1 MVPLICCFH
10 DKPYFQIIWFA
21 YFVFFSQLSIGVNFP
36 LTVCVLAS
44 AFVVNPCIV

>member
-21 YFVFFSQLSIGVNFP
+21 YFIFLNQPSIGVNFP
-36 LTVCVLAS
+36 AHGVLDS
-44 AFVVNPCIV
+44 AFVVNVYTV